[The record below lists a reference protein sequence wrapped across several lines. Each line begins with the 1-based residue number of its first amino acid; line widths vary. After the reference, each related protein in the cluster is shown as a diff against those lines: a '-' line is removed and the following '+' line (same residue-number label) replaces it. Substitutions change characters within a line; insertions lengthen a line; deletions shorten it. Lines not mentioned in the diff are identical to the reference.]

1 MGKIKGSSKVCA
13 ICTKFSS
20 EVHISSG
27 SGNKTL
33 RSFYSEFLI
42 NISDL
47 EVNNDNCTN
56 KGGKSGKGNC
66 VGNSDVPDKWTVCGK
81 CLPNVQLALQAKEKV
96 NKVESQVRKLQLE
109 LLEKLE
115 HLFVET
121 EGMHGHLKNI
131 QQSMVT
137 ANSVEDSR
145 KPVERSSL
153 RKQKENDK
161 FIWIFQEKLIKGL
174 RSLVYLRFLISFL
187 IHICILI
194 MNAVLIWFL
203 QL

>member
-13 ICTKFSS
+13 FCTKCSS

-33 RSFYSEFLI
+33 RSFYSEFLV

-56 KGGKSGKGNC
+56 KRGKPGKSKKVKK
-66 VGNSDVPDKWTVCGK
+66 VGTSDVPDKWTVCRK

-96 NKVESQVRKLQLE
+96 NMVESQVRKIQLE
-109 LLEKLE
+109 LLEELE
-115 HLFVET
+115 HLLVEM

-131 QQSMVT
+131 ERSVMT
-137 ANSVEDSR
+137 AKSVEDSR

-161 FIWIFQEKLIKGL
+161 FIEIFQEKLIKGL
-174 RSLVYLRFLISFL
+174 KSLVYLRFHFSSKSLF
-187 IHICILI
+187 
-194 MNAVLIWFL
+194 
-203 QL
+203 